1 VPIALEEAKNLLM
14 STHNILSPATGKPI
28 IKPSQDIVLGIYYM
42 TKEKALAPG
51 EGKSFSHPTEVRR
64 AFDKGEIDLHA
75 KISVMNNGEKVET
88 TTGRILFKEIVSSNI
103 PLKFDNSKDNKNYNK
118 EIGSKELSELISL
131 CYRCCGQKE
140 TALFCDRLKELG
152 FEHATHSGISIG
164 IKDVVI
170 PREKQKLIKDG
181 YKQVNKIK
189 EGCIENKVDG
199 TKDHQNKIWD
209 DIAEQLKKALSEEMD
224 SFNPLSMMV
233 RSGARGNLGQLN
245 KLAGMQGLT
254 SDAAGNILEQPI
266 TSNFREG
273 LNPIEYFISN
283 YESRKALVNKNKATQ
298 DAGHFTRKLV
308 YAFQG
313 CIVTEQDCKTNEGIN
328 IDWPF
333 WIINIEEIIDWL
345 KEWIEERVLGRIA
358 CEEIKNQSTGEIICE
373 KNNEIDEEVIEKM
386 VSAGIAE
393 VKIRSPLTCKA
404 KEGLCAL
411 CYGWDL
417 SRRKIVNIGEAV
429 GIIAAQSIGEPVTQF
444 SIGAYKKG
452 VRIVATK
459 ETEPTKVEDFFRADN
474 KEDNCV
480 LSEYDGRIKAVK
492 DGKCPKEKV
501 KRIIITA
508 EGGKE
513 EYKVQGKEVI
523 VAEGDVVKCG
533 DPLTD
538 GEVNPYELLKLKGR
552 IPTAQFLIDNLQE
565 FFKKQGS
572 EVNRKHFE
580 IILSEL
586 LKYAIV
592 IDSGDSDFTIGRKV
606 KKITIEIE
614 NEKLI
619 KDGRKPAVFEQF
631 LSTIDSLVSSTD
643 GFLLNASFENTPR
656 ELAKAALVGKIDYLK
671 GIQEN
676 VMLGKLIPVGT
687 GHPNYTG
694 FKI

>member
-42 TKEKALAPG
+42 TMEKSLARG
-51 EGKSFSHPTEVRR
+51 EGKSFSHPTEVRE
-64 AFDKGEIDLHA
+64 AFDKGELDLHA
-75 KISVMNNGEKVET
+75 KISVMINGEKVET
-88 TTGRILFKEIVSSNI
+88 TTGRVLFKEII
-103 PLKFDNSKDNKNYNK
+103 PPNMSLKFDNSKDNKNYNK

-131 CYRCCGQKE
+131 CYRCCGQEE

-152 FEHATHSGISIG
+152 FEQATYSGISIG

-170 PREKQKLIKDG
+170 PKKKQKLITDG

-199 TKDHQNKIWD
+199 TKDQQNKIWD
-209 DIAEQLKKALSEEMD
+209 DIAEELKKALSEEMD

-254 SDAAGNILEQPI
+254 SDAAGNILEQPT

-298 DAGHFTRKLV
+298 DAGYFTRKLV
-308 YAFQG
+308 YAFQD

-386 VSAGIAE
+386 VSAGIME

-404 KEGLCAL
+404 KEGICAL

-417 SRRKIVNIGEAV
+417 SRRRIVNIGEAV

-452 VRIVATK
+452 VRIAATK
-459 ETEPTKVEDFFRADN
+459 ESEPTKIEDFFKSG
-474 KEDNCV
+474 KESACM
-480 LSEYDGRIKAVK
+480 LSEYEGRVKAVK
-492 DGKCPKEKV
+492 DGKRRGEKV
-501 KRIIITA
+501 KRIIIINA
-508 EGGKE
+508 AGKKEEHKVSLGKE
-513 EYKVQGKEVI
+513 II
-523 VAEGDVVKCG
+523 VAEGDIVKYG
-533 DPLTD
+533 DPLTA
-538 GEVNPYELLKLKGR
+538 GVVNPYELLKLKGK
-552 IPTAQFLIDNLQE
+552 IETAQFLIDNLQE
-565 FFKKQGS
+565 FFKGQGS

-580 IILSEL
+580 TILSKMIYEYTMNGGL
-586 LKYAIV
+586 PVRGL
-592 IDSGDSDFTIGRKV
+592 RK
-606 KKITIEIE
+606 I
-614 NEKLI
+614 NKLA
-619 KDGRKPAVFEQF
+619 KSSEGF
-631 LSTIDSLVSSTD
+631 LSNV
-643 GFLLNASFENTPR
+643 SFEEAPKK
-656 ELAKAALVGKIDYLK
+656 LAEAALEGKIDYLK

-676 VMLGKLIPVGT
+676 VMLGRLIPVGT

-694 FKI
+694 FKIRS